1 MVMGTGK
8 ILSNYTINMKL
19 DLEQYEIEFI
29 DSVLYDKY
37 HIYSNK
43 NPIIPQIRDKIE
55 AAENDA
61 WNQYVLSKITW

>member
-1 MVMGTGK
+1 
-8 ILSNYTINMKL
+8 MKL
-19 DLEQYEIEFI
+19 DLEQHEIEFI
-29 DSVLYDKY
+29 DGVLYDKY

-55 AAENDA
+55 AAEDDA